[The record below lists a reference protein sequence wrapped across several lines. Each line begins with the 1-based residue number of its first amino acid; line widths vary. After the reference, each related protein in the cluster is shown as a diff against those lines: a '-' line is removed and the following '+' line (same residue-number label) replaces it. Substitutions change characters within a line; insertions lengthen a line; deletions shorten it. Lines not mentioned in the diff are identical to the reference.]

1 MNKIQ
6 QLRKSL
12 DMSQREFAEYFGF
25 NVRTV
30 QNWESDRANFPD
42 YVVDMI
48 ERRMS
53 EGMIYTDLK
62 ETKSKTKTYEYRDG
76 FLVDIVD
83 EGSTVS
89 VYLYHKDY
97 GVKDLIF
104 GIRKEDVESEE
115 KLKELI
121 TDNLNTDSY
130 IEDYTEIYIDGG
142 ECGGETMMDIY
153 HRTLNNCRFY
163 EKENDKKSLLNE
175 IGVLR
180 GIFYCL
186 QCVGVAPDDEELDHF
201 IELQNQLKESL
212 D

>member
-48 ERRMS
+48 ERRIS

-76 FLVDIVD
+76 FLVDLVD
-83 EGSTVS
+83 NGKEIEA
-89 VYLYHKDY
+89 YLYHKDY
-97 GVKDLIF
+97 SIKNLIF
-104 GIRKEDVESEE
+104 GLRKEDVNSEE
-115 KLKELI
+115 ELKEII
-121 TDNLNTDSY
+121 TANLTNDTY
-130 IEDYTEIYIDGG
+130 IEKYTEQYMEDSDY
-142 ECGGETMMDIY
+142 GGETMMDIY

-180 GIFYCL
+180 GIYYCL
-186 QCVGVAPDDEELDHF
+186 QCVGVAPDDEELDRF